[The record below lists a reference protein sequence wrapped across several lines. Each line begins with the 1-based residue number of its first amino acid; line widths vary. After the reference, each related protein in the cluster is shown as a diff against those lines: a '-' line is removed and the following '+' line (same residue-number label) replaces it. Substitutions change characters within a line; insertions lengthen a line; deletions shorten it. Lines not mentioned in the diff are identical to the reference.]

1 MSSPPEPD
9 DVDALRSRDRAAWS
23 ATYDRYVQS
32 TFAFIAHLVDGDRRL
47 AEELHQEL
55 WLTAMSA
62 VDQFAPDRGEF
73 RGWLFGIARKRV
85 AMHYRAATGRPIV
98 DLGQDASMNSEMTL
112 PDDVLEQV
120 EREQAVRAALAELS
134 HDAREVLVS
143 KYVDARSVADIA
155 ERVGKSTKAVESLLS
170 RSRERLRD
178 VLRWYFPRPAPQ
190 SVSSQQSPAVTG
202 ESS

>member
-9 DVDALRSRDRAAWS
+9 DVGALQARDRAAWS

-62 VDQFAPDRGEF
+62 IDQFAPDRGEF

-85 AMHYRAATGRPIV
+85 AMHYRTATGRAV
-98 DLGQDASMNSEMTL
+98 DDLGANASASGTMIL

-120 EREQAVRAALAELS
+120 ERQQAVRAALAELND
-134 HDAREVLVS
+134 DAREVLVS
-143 KYVDARSVADIA
+143 KYVESRSVADIA
-155 ERVGKSTKAVESLLS
+155 DRIGKSQKAVESMLS
-170 RSRERLRD
+170 RSRERLRN
-178 VLRWYFPRPAPQ
+178 VLRWYFPRTPIQ
-190 SVSSQQSPAVTG
+190 TTPAVTG
-202 ESS
+202 EPS